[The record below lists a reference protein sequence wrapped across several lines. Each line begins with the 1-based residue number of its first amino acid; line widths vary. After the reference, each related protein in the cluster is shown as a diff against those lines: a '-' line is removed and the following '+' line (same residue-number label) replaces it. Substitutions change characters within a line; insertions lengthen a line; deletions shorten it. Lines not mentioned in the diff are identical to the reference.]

1 MTDDRI
7 VTLSGYGESR
17 IEIKQSVFI
26 GQAMPVRT
34 AEEAEAFISS
44 VRKKY
49 PDARHACYAWKI
61 DTLTHMQKISD
72 DGEPS
77 GTAGPPILNVIER
90 SELTDIA
97 VVVTRYFGGIL
108 LGKGGLVRAYTD
120 AAVSAVDASGKVE
133 VKAGKAFS
141 VRLGYD
147 LSDKVMREI
156 GLKGWAVEDTEY
168 GADVR
173 FTVVCTKADQEV
185 MAATLTD
192 ITSGRAQIEKI
203 GEREIRLPLI

>member
-1 MTDDRI
+1 MTEDRI

-17 IEIKQSVFI
+17 IEVKQSVFI

-49 PDARHACYAWKI
+49 PDARHTCYAWKI

-77 GTAGPPILNVIER
+77 GTAGLPILNVIER

-97 VVVTRYFGGIL
+97 VAVTRYFGGIL

-120 AAVSAVDASGKVE
+120 AAVSAVDSSGKVE
-133 VKAGKAFS
+133 VRAGKAFA

-156 GLKGWAVEDTEY
+156 GMRGWTVEDTEY
-168 GADVR
+168 GADVK
-173 FTVVCTKADQEV
+173 FTVVCTKADQDL
-185 MAATLTD
+185 MADTLTD